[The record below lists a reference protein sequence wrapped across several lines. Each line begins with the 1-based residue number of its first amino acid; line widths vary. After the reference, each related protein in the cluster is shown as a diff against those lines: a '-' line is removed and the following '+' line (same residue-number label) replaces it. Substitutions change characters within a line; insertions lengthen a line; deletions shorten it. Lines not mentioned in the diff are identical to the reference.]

1 MYDVACTQFNSKK
14 QINAIEN
21 FFVLKYVEGNG
32 YFILIANLTEKRSE
46 APVDGSCL
54 SDGELGGQE

>member
-1 MYDVACTQFNSKK
+1 MRLN
-14 QINAIEN
+14 I

-46 APVDGSCL
+46 APVDGSGL